1 MPSPVNSLPPSLLNE
16 LAEMNRRLAAIE
28 RAPAP
33 INTFD
38 RYPTA
43 EWDPTARGVVGD
55 NAWHAVSIAN
65 VTGMVFDRLETKFVS
80 YNVLKGRREIEI
92 RLAAYR
98 HGREGG
104 KDIVSASSSW
114 HLIGNEN
121 AYLSS
126 GMIRWIHG
134 IPHGWSYAR
143 DTDVYTVELQLRY
156 AVGPEPVPM
165 ARIYVLGALNTA
177 STDGLEYRG
186 VFEQDGVWR
195 NAPMAR
201 EGSEFSAGLLD
212 VAAPGVD
219 HGKAQL
225 SGMQYCVGLPASRV
239 PDATAEGVLTY
250 GLEWQIARGP
260 SLTEPVTNL

>member
-1 MPSPVNSLPPSLLNE
+1 MPSPVNALPPSLLTE
-16 LAEMNRRLAAIE
+16 IADMQRRLSAVE

-33 INTFD
+33 VNTFD

-43 EWDPTARGVVGD
+43 EWDPTARGTVGD
-55 NAWHAVSIAN
+55 NVWHAASIASL
-65 VTGMVFDRLETKFVS
+65 TGMTFDRIETKFS
-80 YNVLKGRREIEI
+80 TYNVLKGRREIEI

-104 KDIVSASSSW
+104 KELVSASSTW
-114 HLIGNEN
+114 HLVGNEN
-121 AYLSS
+121 AFLAP

-156 AVGPEPVPM
+156 AVGPEPVPL
-165 ARIYVLGALNTA
+165 ARVYALGALSTA

-186 VFEQDGVWR
+186 VFEQDGTWR
-195 NAPMAR
+195 YAPVAR
-201 EGSEFSAGLLD
+201 EGSDFSAGLVD
-212 VAAPGVD
+212 IPAPFE

-239 PDATAEGVLTY
+239 PDATPEGTLTY
-250 GLEWQIARGP
+250 GLEWVVARGP
-260 SLTEPVTNL
+260 DLNEPVMNI